1 MNEWLQHNT
10 RIGAR
15 VGMRLRDGRVVTP
28 HMLAN
33 EPLFSNQAEPDENT
47 INLITLTANTNIQD
61 RMHMATNE
69 IAATTEKM
77 ETAATILANTTRKMA
92 SESDHLAGKLK
103 QSASQVKDY
112 AERLNVSLGKFGALV
127 DSAKL
132 REQVEQVER
141 LVGAM
146 ERLAALQDSGKLDRV
161 LAAVK

>member
-15 VGMRLRDGRVVTP
+15 VGMRLSDGRVVTAY
-28 HMLAN
+28 MLGN
-33 EPLFSNQAEPDENT
+33 EPLFTNSDEPDENT
-47 INLITLTANTNIQD
+47 TNLVTLCAEANTLEKLKMSNDHIKD
-61 RMHMATNE
+61 A
-69 IAATTEKM
+69 TEKL
-77 ETAATILANTTRKMA
+77 ESAATILVNTNRRMA
-92 SESDHLAGKLK
+92 DESEKLASRLKLNG
-103 QSASQVKDY
+103 SQVKDY

-127 DSAKL
+127 DGAKL